1 MNLVLLLLENGV
13 CAAVATVGFA
23 ALSRPTKQIVIVAA
37 VLAALGR
44 MCRTGLMQ
52 AHVAIAPATLVAA
65 MLIALCSMPC
75 LLYTTDPADEL

>member
-37 VLAALGR
+37 VLVALGR
-44 MCRTGLMQ
+44 MCRTGLIEIGR
-52 AHVAIAPATLVAA
+52 ASCRERV
-65 MLIALCSMPC
+65 
-75 LLYTTDPADEL
+75 